1 MSIRL
6 VLQAACVGV
15 LSLLALP
22 ARAALVDVQFAD
34 IKDTPVGTMLRD
46 CLKPEAP
53 PAPAA
58 ADGTAA
64 PADGAAVD
72 PAATAAVPEED
83 PTVGLRRVTVAWE
96 GTKSPP
102 IIRFLGIPSKQ
113 AVDRISKGQAGTDTP
128 LGKSWPLPRLPGF
141 SVVILGDE
149 DLVVAPP
156 KTLETLKVAAW
167 SAAPAH
173 ALDFTAPAT
182 DLKLGDLQDKISDFH
197 LTYDSSGSTLL
208 QVNTP
213 SEKMA
218 KSVDRYIWWRKPV
231 VFAGADV
238 GIKKLKFPARL
249 LDAADIDRKK
259 NVLTAKVTLKDDMKN
274 QAFGYLADAIS
285 RELRRYR
292 PK

>member
-1 MSIRL
+1 MPIRSMIR
-6 VLQAACVGV
+6 AACVAS
-15 LSLLALP
+15 LSFAP
-22 ARAALVDVQFAD
+22 MTAHAALVDVEFAE
-34 IKDTPVGTMLRD
+34 IRDTPVGTMLRD
-46 CLKPEAP
+46 CLKPAP
-53 PAPAA
+53 PAAPAA
-58 ADGTAA
+58 IDPAA
-64 PADGAAVD
+64 PAPTGT
-72 PAATAAVPEED
+72 PAAPPTEED

-96 GTKSPP
+96 GTKSAP
-102 IIRFLGIPSKQ
+102 IIRFLGVPAQQEI
-113 AVDRISKGQAGTDTP
+113 ARISAGKDGTDTP

-141 SVVILGDE
+141 AIVAVGE
-149 DLVVAPP
+149 EELVVAPP
-156 KTLETLKVAAW
+156 KTLEQLKLAPW
-167 SAAPAH
+167 PAAPGH
-173 ALDFTAPAT
+173 ALDFKAPAT
-182 DLKLGDLQDKISDFH
+182 DLKLGDLQDRITDFH
-197 LTYDSSGSTLL
+197 LTYDSSGNTLL

-249 LDAADIDRKK
+249 LDATDIDRKK

-274 QAFGYLADAIS
+274 QAFGYLADAIT